1 MKKINLIAVALVL
14 TMLLTACRGNKKE
27 TTPTTMTTT
36 PTTRATTATTSPTTM
51 FTEPTM
57 DMIDPS
63 MDTHGNIGDRDNGII
78 GDDSH
83 ATDSTENKKG

>member
-1 MKKINLIAVALVL
+1 MKKFNLIAVALVL
-14 TMLLTACRGNKKE
+14 TMLLAACRGNNRE
-27 TTPTTMTTT
+27 TTPTTRATT

-57 DMIDPS
+57 DVKDPTV
-63 MDTHGNIGDRDNGII
+63 DTHGTIGDRDNGII
-78 GDDSH
+78 GDDSR